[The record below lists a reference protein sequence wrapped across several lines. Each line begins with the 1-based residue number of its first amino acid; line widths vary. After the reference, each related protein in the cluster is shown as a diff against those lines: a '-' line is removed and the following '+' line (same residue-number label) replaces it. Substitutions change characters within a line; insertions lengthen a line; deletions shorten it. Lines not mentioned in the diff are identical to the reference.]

1 MVSLVVWHINRW
13 KKERKK
19 VDSSS
24 IDHFAFSN
32 QKTELKHCIQI
43 VPSFYE
49 TNMQNIV
56 LAKICNLQYKIFI
69 SDARLKFPKNQTN
82 AKQHPKAELL
92 LFENYSHSSSTL
104 SFKNN
109 RTYSKKKKEN
119 KCFCIHEI
127 IRLIIN
133 WRWRWKW
140 NIDHRDTT

>member
-32 QKTELKHCIQI
+32 KTAELKHCIQI

-49 TNMQNIV
+49 TNIQNIV
-56 LAKICNLQYKIFI
+56 LAKICNLQCKIFI

-82 AKQHPKAELL
+82 AKQHPQAELL

-127 IRLIIN
+127 IRLIIK

>member
-1 MVSLVVWHINRW
+1 MEYNRW

-32 QKTELKHCIQI
+32 KKAELKHCIQI

-49 TNMQNIV
+49 TNIQNIV

-69 SDARLKFPKNQTN
+69 SDARLKFPKIQTN

-109 RTYSKKKKEN
+109 RTYSKKKKKN